1 MGGEV
6 PGAATEAEGRA
17 PAASPRPD
25 RIWILGVPVDR
36 VTRRQALARAESFLG
51 TGACHLVFT
60 PNPEIIM
67 AARGDLELRR
77 ILAAADLALADGVG
91 VAWAAARGGRPVPE
105 RVPGIDFAGDVL
117 ALAARRSLPVF
128 LLGTR
133 REVVA
138 RAADAARA
146 RYPGLRVAG
155 WHDGYFPM
163 AEAAS
168 VAERVR
174 ASGARILL
182 VGMGAPR
189 EQRFLWQQRERLGVE
204 LALAVGGS
212 LDVLG
217 GAVRLAP
224 QAIRRIGLEW
234 LWRLLREPTRLR
246 RQMALPAFGWTILTA
261 KAPLWDDASG
271 LDGR

>member
-1 MGGEV
+1 M
-6 PGAATEAEGRA
+6 
-17 PAASPRPD
+17 
-25 RIWILGVPVDR
+25 GVPVDR
-36 VTRRQALARAESFLG
+36 VTRPQALAWAESRLG
-51 TGACHLVFT
+51 QGRCQLVFT

-67 AARGDLELRR
+67 AAQRDAELRR

-105 RVPGIDFAGDVL
+105 RIPGIDFACDVL
-117 ALAARRSLPVF
+117 ALAARRDAPVF

-133 REVVA
+133 RQVVA

-163 AEAAS
+163 EDAPR
-168 VAERVR
+168 VADAVR
-174 ASGARILL
+174 RSGARVLL

-189 EQRFLWQQRERLGVE
+189 EQRFLWRERPRLGVD

-217 GAVRLAP
+217 GAAQLAP
-224 QAIRRIGLEW
+224 QPVRRLGLEW
-234 LWRLLREPTRLR
+234 LWRLAREPRRLR
-246 RQMALPAFGWTILTA
+246 RQMALPAFAWAILTA
-261 KAPLWDDASG
+261 RAPLWDDANG
-271 LDGR
+271 PGDGPPPA